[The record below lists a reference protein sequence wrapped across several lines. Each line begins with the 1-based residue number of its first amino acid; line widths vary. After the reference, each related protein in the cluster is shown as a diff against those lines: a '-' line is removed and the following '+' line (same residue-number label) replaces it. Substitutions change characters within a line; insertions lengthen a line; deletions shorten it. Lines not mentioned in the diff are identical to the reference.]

1 MRIWTLWRPNIVQ
14 QATKLRSRLT
24 ATPPHSPQLTA
35 GLLQRKP
42 KGHKLQLLTL
52 LQLHTPPGRPIR
64 PQKPKHPRLLN
75 PKPNAHLPTIQLLRP
90 MQLRSRNLMRLLL
103 DRLIPLQLIPNPP
116 EKPRRPKLLKLS
128 ALLPIASHAQL
139 RMPLLPGQH
148 QKLKLLNPKDAQL
161 QLTLSRLPPATELR
175 LLRPM
180 LLMLLL
186 LPLGR
191 LQLRFTA

>member
-1 MRIWTLWRPNIVQ
+1 
-14 QATKLRSRLT
+14 
-24 ATPPHSPQLTA
+24 
-35 GLLQRKP
+35 
-42 KGHKLQLLTL
+42 
-52 LQLHTPPGRPIR
+52 
-64 PQKPKHPRLLN
+64 
-75 PKPNAHLPTIQLLRP
+75 

>member
-24 ATPPHSPQLTA
+24 AMAPHSPQLTVE
-35 GLLQRKP
+35 LLQRKP
-42 KGHKLQLLTL
+42 KGHKLPLLTL
-52 LQLHTPPGRPIR
+52 LHTPPGRPIR

-90 MQLRSRNLMRLLL
+90 MLRSRNLMRLLL